1 MYTFGLTQ
9 GNGPNLTS
17 PNKLDLFV
25 WQNHILVI
33 FFSNLF
39 PQAIGFYQS
48 QQSLWWT
55 RICPEGWQADKICFC
70 SFPHSIGVK
79 VSPMLAFRSI
89 FSPGPEMPPF
99 PGFPNKA
106 HRSPVHLIYFY
117 PIPGRPRPLS
127 ECNRQKQVYLT
138 YIKNIIRS
146 AVKSRGKCLILSIK
160 R

>member
-1 MYTFGLTQ
+1 MTKLVIFLFYFLKQQ
-9 GNGPNLTS
+9 GLTS
-17 PNKLDLFV
+17 PSRACDEHGFALRDGR
-25 WQNHILVI
+25 QNMLLLV
-33 FFSNLF
+33 S
-39 PQAIGFYQS
+39 PFYWS
-48 QQSLWWT
+48 
-55 RICPEGWQADKICFC
+55 
-70 SFPHSIGVK
+70 GVK

-106 HRSPVHLIYFY
+106 HRSPVHLIHFI

-138 YIKNIIRS
+138 YLFNIIRS

-160 R
+160 RQRQRLDFFRLRQDGAAVE